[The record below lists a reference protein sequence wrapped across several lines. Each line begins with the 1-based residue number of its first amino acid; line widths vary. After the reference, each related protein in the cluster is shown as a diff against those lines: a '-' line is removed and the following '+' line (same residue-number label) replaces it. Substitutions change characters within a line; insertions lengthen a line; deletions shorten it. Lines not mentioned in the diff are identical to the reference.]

1 MQNGEKRCK
10 MGLKSGEE
18 GGAHKALGP
27 APEPTALHGGPGA
40 VQQPDPQ
47 LREAVERA
55 ASGRGEADMV

>member
-1 MQNGEKRCK
+1 